1 MNNYFI
7 PLNNG
12 IFFLYIYFAL
22 VVDIK
27 TFIFFFLVFYST
39 DLQSHIVTVSPLWVL
54 N

>member
-27 TFIFFFLVFYST
+27 TFIFFFFGILLYRFTIPYSY
-39 DLQSHIVTVSPLWVL
+39 S
-54 N
+54 